1 MSDQKIDPEIV
12 RNTMRPIR
20 LYHWVKVLKHRQIS
34 RDASGS
40 SNLGNRIAD
49 SHEKIAN
56 QHLGFVQALN
66 EYFEIGDTAER
77 DQIALEAIGEQL
89 L

>member
-12 RNTMRPIR
+12 RNSLRPIR
-20 LYHWVKVLKHRQIS
+20 LYHWVKVLKHRQIA

-49 SHEKIAN
+49 SHDKIAN
-56 QHLGFVQALN
+56 EHLGFVQSMN
-66 EYFEIGDTAER
+66 EFFEIGDTAEA
-77 DQIALEAIGEQL
+77 DQIKLEQSGEKL
-89 L
+89 